1 MNIRHFLVALYVVS
15 LHFLVALFVATL
27 HFLVA
32 LLCKNGR
39 NPCEIQKKVLPLQRE
54 TYLQGYDTIRY

>member
-1 MNIRHFLVALYVVS
+1 M

-32 LLCKNGR
+32 LLRKKDR
-39 NPCEIQKKVLPLQRE
+39 NPCKIQKNVLPLQRE
-54 TYLQGYDTIRY
+54 TYLFTGI